1 MIRVFPHI
9 ENTKLMELFRKGVEG
24 QWSAALIDWEH
35 PIQLDRQEQ
44 RALAHV
50 LTPVYLGEQTAMVG
64 ASSVIPQFF
73 AAHQTEAQLYL
84 ATFLLDEAR
93 HFETLTR
100 FYQTINLRPLEVRDL
115 KEIFRYQ
122 ARLFKSR
129 DKVEWLWGILISD
142 ILARHF
148 YGILVKAHPDSLFA
162 QIGSRILLDEAR
174 HLAFAELFLKD
185 MLTQQPEL
193 ASVFLKMRDD
203 LLFLMRAI
211 YDGVKDEAK
220 LIGIDGTQ
228 LFAAV
233 SDDIEK
239 KIRRLHIAESAQ
251 DESE

>member
-1 MIRVFPHI
+1 
-9 ENTKLMELFRKGVEG
+9 
-24 QWSAALIDWEH
+24 
-35 PIQLDRQEQ
+35 
-44 RALAHV
+44 
-50 LTPVYLGEQTAMVG
+50 
-64 ASSVIPQFF
+64 
-73 AAHQTEAQLYL
+73 
-84 ATFLLDEAR
+84 
-93 HFETLTR
+93 
-100 FYQTINLRPLEVRDL
+100 
-115 KEIFRYQ
+115 
-122 ARLFKSR
+122 
-129 DKVEWLWGILISD
+129 
-142 ILARHF
+142 
-148 YGILVKAHPDSLFA
+148 
-162 QIGSRILLDEAR
+162 
-174 HLAFAELFLKD
+174 